1 MMDFSLILNTINS
14 VLETKRSCTVVCTVK
29 LKNLQL
35 FKLNYLL
42 FFLPTR
48 KLLMIFS
55 ALLKT

>member
-1 MMDFSLILNTINS
+1 MDFSLIVNTINS
-14 VLETKRSCTVVCTVK
+14 VLERKRSCTVVCTVK

-48 KLLMIFS
+48 KLLIFS